1 MRDFFREISQRRTT
15 PKIRAVRSRPEVF
28 RHIRRFWRD
37 ERTET
42 LSGIWGDITGGISDI
57 VKTAAPMFINMEL
70 QKAQIKQQAK
80 VIQVAGSQLYTPEN
94 IAALQRQQ
102 QYETAER
109 SVNFARSQNEIIPGV
124 SPWMLAAGLGAGL
137 VLVLVMNRK
146 K

>member
-1 MRDFFREISQRRTT
+1 
-15 PKIRAVRSRPEVF
+15 
-28 RHIRRFWRD
+28 
-37 ERTET
+37 
-42 LSGIWGDITGGISDI
+42 
-57 VKTAAPMFINMEL
+57 MFINMEL